1 MNLICYRTNE
11 TIREATIAEAI
22 ESLAAADA
30 AGNSGDILAD
40 GIACYVDASADEIAD
55 EARAAAPLRFHEKIA
70 STPDLGGKK
79 TRRDLVGV
87 WHGDQKYPL
96 SG

>member
-30 AGNSGDILAD
+30 AGNSGAILAD
-40 GIACYVDASADEIAD
+40 GIACYVDASADQIAD
-55 EARAAAPLRFHEKIA
+55 EMRAAAEDDSESFGREVSL
-70 STPDLGGKK
+70 
-79 TRRDLVGV
+79 
-87 WHGDQKYPL
+87 
-96 SG
+96 

>member
-30 AGNSGDILAD
+30 AGNSGAILAD

-55 EARAAAPLRFHEKIA
+55 AARAAAVDDSESFGREVSL
-70 STPDLGGKK
+70 
-79 TRRDLVGV
+79 
-87 WHGDQKYPL
+87 
-96 SG
+96 

>member
-30 AGNSGDILAD
+30 AGNSGAILAD
-40 GIACYVDASADEIAD
+40 GIACYVDASADQIADQIAD
-55 EARAAAPLRFHEKIA
+55 EARAASFDDSESFGREVSL
-70 STPDLGGKK
+70 
-79 TRRDLVGV
+79 
-87 WHGDQKYPL
+87 
-96 SG
+96 